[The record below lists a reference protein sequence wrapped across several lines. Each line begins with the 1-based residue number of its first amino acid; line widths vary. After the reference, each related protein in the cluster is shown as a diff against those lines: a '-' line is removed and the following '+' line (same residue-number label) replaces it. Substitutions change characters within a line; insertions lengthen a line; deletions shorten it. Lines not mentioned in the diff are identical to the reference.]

1 MSNRVFFFDTT
12 LRDGEQSPGATMNLQ
27 EKLRIAHQLEVLGV
41 DIMEA
46 GFPASSQGDFESV
59 QRIARQAKSI
69 QVAGLCRCM
78 DSDIDRCWEAVK
90 DAKNPRIHTF
100 LSTSPLHMKYKLRKD
115 PEVVLQMIEAGVRR
129 CAGYTDNVEFSAE
142 DASRSERDFLC
153 RVVETAIKAGA
164 TTINLPDTVGYA
176 QPQEFA
182 DLIRYVIEN
191 TPNSDKAIFSV
202 HCHNDLGLAVA
213 NTLAALSVGARQAE
227 VTISGIGER
236 AGNAALEELAM
247 ALRVRKDYYGLEH
260 GIVTE
265 QLYPSCRLLS
275 MTIGQPIPNNKAIV
289 GANAFAHESGIHQ
302 DGMLKNR
309 ETYEIMTPQSVGRNE
324 SNLVIGKHSG
334 RNAVRNKFE
343 SLGYSLD
350 DDQLQI
356 VFEAV
361 KALADRKKTL
371 HDDDLMA
378 LVQEEVYRMP
388 DLYRLRHVSVQ
399 SSDAGG
405 VPPTAAVLMDVDG
418 MEKSGAGFGVGPV
431 DAIFNVINDMLGR
444 EPQLEQYAVN
454 AVTGGT
460 DALGEVTVRLREGE
474 FSAVGRGAHPD
485 ILVATAR
492 AYVNALTGGHG
503 ACLCERPQPSGQEG
517 KGRRASALPAQL
529 AWIGGGEGPPCWGG
543 PSPILP
549 QPRFINEAFSR
560 FSAWG
565 PAPEQCIPRERPRVP
580 DQGEPSCLRRLRK
593 RSCKPTPT
601 TSSSA
606 TDRSSSA
613 ACPWCWPMTSPAPW
627 PSNPSRAWAP
637 AACSTRTRS
646 PWSWTTSRPRRTSPR
661 PTR

>member
-302 DGMLKNR
+302 DGVLKKR
-309 ETYEIMTPQSVGRNE
+309 ETYEIMSPETIGITAD
-324 SNLVIGKHSG
+324 NLVLGKHSG
-334 RNAVRNKFE
+334 RHAFQVHMAE
-343 SLGYSLD
+343 LGFYLEGDELQEAFSEFKKLCDRKKEVLD
-350 DDQLQI
+350 DDLI
-356 VFEAV
+356 ALIDAKMATADDAYVFDHLYVFTGTDLTSTATLGV
-361 KALADRKKTL
+361 KFDGEVKEIATL
-371 HDDDLMA
+371 
-378 LVQEEVYRMP
+378 
-388 DLYRLRHVSVQ
+388 
-399 SSDAGG
+399 SD
-405 VPPTAAVLMDVDG
+405 
-418 MEKSGAGFGVGPV
+418 GPV
-431 DAIFNVINDMLGR
+431 DAACKAVEEIIGEEYRGAFDMQTYR
-444 EPQLEQYAVN
+444 IEAI
-454 AVTGGT
+454 TGGT
-460 DALGEVTVRLREGE
+460 DAQ
-474 FSAVGRGAHPD
+474 AD
-485 ILVATAR
+485 
-492 AYVNALTGGHG
+492 VNIKVLYKNKTFNGHG
-503 ACLCERPQPSGQEG
+503 LSTSVLE
-517 KGRRASALPAQL
+517 ASAKSYLNAINKAL
-529 AWIGGGEGPPCWGG
+529 HWEEMNH
-543 PSPILP
+543 
-549 QPRFINEAFSR
+549 QPKEN
-560 FSAWG
+560 
-565 PAPEQCIPRERPRVP
+565 
-580 DQGEPSCLRRLRK
+580 
-593 RSCKPTPT
+593 
-601 TSSSA
+601 
-606 TDRSSSA
+606 
-613 ACPWCWPMTSPAPW
+613 
-627 PSNPSRAWAP
+627 N
-637 AACSTRTRS
+637 
-646 PWSWTTSRPRRTSPR
+646 
-661 PTR
+661 